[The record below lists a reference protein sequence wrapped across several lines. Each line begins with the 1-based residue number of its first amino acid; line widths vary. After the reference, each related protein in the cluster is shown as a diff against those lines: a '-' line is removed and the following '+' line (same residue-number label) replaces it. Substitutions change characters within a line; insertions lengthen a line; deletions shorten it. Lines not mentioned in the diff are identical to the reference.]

1 MTAFLLAKGSPM
13 FDFFGAISGF
23 FGLLFGTGS
32 SSGSSGGSSDAPV
45 APPT

>member
-1 MTAFLLAKGSPM
+1 V

-32 SSGSSGGSSDAPV
+32 SSGSGGGSSDGIPV
-45 APPT
+45 SGTDTVL

>member
-1 MTAFLLAKGSPM
+1 MTEFVLSEGSPM